1 MAYFQVDG
9 IKFSANE
16 NITNWKHDS
25 WWAFE
30 NINKLVP
37 APWTPHLILNLLLFL
52 CARRFYEFGVFMVRW
67 SHSLHIKDF
76 CKLTFQKRTDNKGGL
91 SGGGGVVSQLWG
103 LLLVKD
109 TLRIYFIYDKQS
121 LSNDGMS
128 AFGDI

>member
-1 MAYFQVDG
+1 MAYIQVDG

-52 CARRFYEFGVFMVRW
+52 CAKRFYGRGIYGKMG
-67 SHSLHIKDF
+67 HSLHNARFLQVDISEKD
-76 CKLTFQKRTDNKGGL
+76 R
-91 SGGGGVVSQLWG
+91 
-103 LLLVKD
+103 
-109 TLRIYFIYDKQS
+109 
-121 LSNDGMS
+121 
-128 AFGDI
+128 